1 MSKLG
6 AELILDAIKLIKSDK
21 ANFTNQNDNEATYA
35 KKIDKIETK
44 INWNEKAN
52 KIIAKINAFSP
63 IPGCWFDFLGTRIK
77 VLKAKEVNISGNV
90 GETLN
95 NKLTIGCAE
104 NAIQILEIK
113 KEGKNKISVDEFL
126 KGNKFEKG
134 ISLL

>member
-1 MSKLG
+1 MSIPVFL
-6 AELILDAIKLIKSDK
+6 
-21 ANFTNQNDNEATYA
+21 TPW
-35 KKIDKIETK
+35 
-44 INWNEKAN
+44 INTIMGIW
-52 KIIAKINAFSP
+52 FSMEYCYT
-63 IPGCWFDFLGTRIK
+63 GCWFDFLGTRIK

-134 ISLL
+134 LSLL